1 MSHHISE
8 HPSLQPFD
16 ISEYKGVRGKNFYE
30 IDPALQRVVHRYSE
44 SFAPDHKKAMEE
56 HIRKYG
62 ELVGGILDE
71 LTEECHKEGK
81 YGEVVKFDRTG
92 KRIDFIKYSEEQKL
106 ARKISYDHG
115 VVNLD
120 FHPEWKYDFTH
131 IHRYALTYL
140 MNMNGE
146 GGVACPLAM
155 TDGIILALKKIG
167 TDEQKKKYLP
177 LVAGKGSSSHFMA
190 GQYVTERVGGSNVS
204 ANRTIAK
211 KLPNGKWELTGEKW
225 FCSNPGDLWV
235 TTAKMEGTNTV
246 GMFLVPRIKENG
258 DLNGHHILRKKDI
271 IGSRGK
277 LTVEIIYDK
286 VEAEEFGRP
295 GHGLVNL
302 IRYII
307 KTSRLHVGIGSSGNA
322 RRSVMEA
329 SEYAKFRTAYGK
341 KILEFPSFTKTLA
354 EMQIL
359 QTGNCF
365 VNFRSAN
372 LSEKDHDAAEITVPL
387 LKYKSSSQASYITQ
401 KAILTLGGNGII
413 GDFSPLPRLHNDS
426 IINET
431 WEGTHLIIA
440 DHCLHA
446 LQKPKVYTAFQSLLD
461 ELTNSAGNHPE
472 LKNAFSVFQTKRK
485 ELEHCIKN
493 ESKDWKDMNRV
504 YIADVTYQVFLL
516 AEFLEQAAYDIVK
529 KLPAKYLYFANGY
542 AEMVR
547 DGLEAPRQKDGVFF
561 DPKAMETF
569 LSF

>member
-16 ISEYKGVRGKNFYE
+16 ISEYKGLRGKNFYDM
-30 IDPALQRVVHRYSE
+30 DPALQRMVDRYSVTYE
-44 SFAPDHKKAMEE
+44 PTHKQAMVD

-81 YGEVVKFDRTG
+81 YGEVVKYDRTG

-120 FHPEWKYDFTH
+120 FHPEWKFEFTH

-140 MNMNGE
+140 MNLNGE

-155 TDGIILALKKIG
+155 TDGMILALKKIG
-167 TDEQKKKYLP
+167 TEEQKNKYLP

-246 GMFLVPRIKENG
+246 GMFLVPRIKDNG
-258 DLNGHHILRKKDI
+258 ELNGHHILRKKDI

-277 LTVEIIYDK
+277 ITVEIIYDK

-307 KTSRLHVGIGSSGNA
+307 KTSRLHVGLGACGNA

-341 KILEFPSFTKTLA
+341 KILEFPSFVKTLA

-359 QTGNCF
+359 QTANCF
-365 VNFRSAN
+365 VNFRSVA
-372 LSEKDHDAAEITVPL
+372 LAETGDDAAEITVPL

-401 KAILTLGGNGII
+401 KAILSLGGNGII

-431 WEGTHLIIA
+431 WEGTHLIIT

-446 LQKPKVYTAFQSLLD
+446 LQKPKVYAAFQTLLD
-461 ELTNSAGNHPE
+461 QLTSEVSGITELQNVYS
-472 LKNAFSVFQTKRK
+472 LFQLKRK
-485 ELEHCIKN
+485 ELEQCLKE

-504 YIADVTYQVFLL
+504 YIADVTYNVLVL
-516 AEFLEQAAYDIVK
+516 AEFLEQTVHDIKK
-529 KLPAKYLYFANGY
+529 KLPTKYLYFAKGY

-561 DPKAMETF
+561 DSKALETF

>member
-16 ISEYKGVRGKNFYE
+16 ISEYKGLRGKNFYDM
-30 IDPALQRVVHRYSE
+30 DPALQRMVDRYSE
-44 SFAPDHKKAMEE
+44 TYAPEHKQAMVE

-81 YGEVVKFDRTG
+81 YGEVVKYDRTG
-92 KRIDFIKYSEEQKL
+92 KRIDFIKYSEEQKR

-120 FHPEWKYDFTH
+120 FHPEWKFDFTH

-140 MNMNGE
+140 MNLNGE

-155 TDGIILALKKIG
+155 TDGMILALKKIG
-167 TDEQKKKYLP
+167 TEEQKEKYLP
-177 LVAGKGSSSHFMA
+177 LVAGKGSDSHFMA

-204 ANRTIAK
+204 ANRTVAK

-235 TTAKMEGTNTV
+235 TTAKIEGTNTV

-258 DLNGHHILRKKDI
+258 ELNGHHILRKKDI

-277 LTVEIIYDK
+277 ITVEIIYDK

-307 KTSRLHVGIGSSGNA
+307 KTSRLHVGLGSCGNA

-341 KILEFPSFTKTLA
+341 KILEFPSFVKTLA

-359 QTGNCF
+359 QTANCF
-365 VNFRSAN
+365 VNFRSVN
-372 LSEKDHDAAEITVPL
+372 LAENAHEAAEITVPL

-401 KAILTLGGNGII
+401 KAILSLGGNGII

-446 LQKPKVYTAFQSLLD
+446 LQKPKVYAAFQSLLED
-461 ELTNSAGNHPE
+461 LTKKVSEMLE
-472 LKNAFSVFQTKRK
+472 LKTEYTLFQEKRNELDRILK
-485 ELEHCIKN
+485 E

-504 YIADVTYQVFLL
+504 YIADLTYNVLAL
-516 AEFLEQAAYDIVK
+516 AEFLEQTVHDKEA
-529 KLPAKYLYFANGY
+529 KLPTKYLYFAQGY

-561 DPKAMETF
+561 NSKALATF

>member
-16 ISEYKGVRGKNFYE
+16 ISEYKGLRGKNFYDM
-30 IDPALQRVVHRYSE
+30 DPALQRMVNRYSE
-44 SFAPDHKKAMEE
+44 TYESSHKQAMVE
-56 HIRKYG
+56 HIREYG
-62 ELVGGILDE
+62 QLVGGILDE

-81 YGEVVKFDRTG
+81 YGEVIKFDRTG

-120 FHPEWKYDFTH
+120 FHPEWKFDFTH

-140 MNMNGE
+140 MNLNGE

-155 TDGIILALKKIG
+155 TDGMILALKKIG
-167 TDEQKKKYLP
+167 TEEQKNKYLP
-177 LVAGKGSSSHFMA
+177 LVAGKGSGSHFMA

-204 ANRTIAK
+204 ANRTVAK
-211 KLPNGKWELTGEKW
+211 KITNGKWELTGEKW

-235 TTAKMEGTNTV
+235 TTAKIEGTNTV

-258 DLNGHHILRKKDI
+258 ELNGHHILRKKDI

-277 LTVEIIYDK
+277 ITVEIIYDK

-307 KTSRLHVGIGSSGNA
+307 KTSRLHVGLGSCGNA

-341 KILEFPSFTKTLA
+341 KILEFPSFVKTLA
-354 EMQIL
+354 EMEIL
-359 QTGNCF
+359 QTANCF
-365 VNFRSAN
+365 VNFRSVDLA
-372 LSEKDHDAAEITVPL
+372 EKGHDAAEITVPL

-401 KAILTLGGNGII
+401 KAILSLGGNGII

-446 LQKPKVYTAFQSLLD
+446 LQKPKVYAAFQSLLED
-461 ELTNSAGNHPE
+461 LTSQSSEVLELQPIVALFQEKRNE
-472 LKNAFSVFQTKRK
+472 LNYILK
-485 ELEHCIKN
+485 E

-504 YIADVTYQVFLL
+504 YIADLTYNVLAL
-516 AEFLEQAAYDIVK
+516 AEWIEQTVHDFK
-529 KLPAKYLYFANGY
+529 SKLPTKYLYFAKGY

-547 DGLEAPRQKDGVFF
+547 DGIEAPRQKEGVFF
-561 DPKAMETF
+561 DPKALETF

>member
-16 ISEYKGVRGKNFYE
+16 ISEYKGLRGKNFYDM
-30 IDPALQRVVHRYSE
+30 DPALQRMVDRYSE
-44 SFAPDHKKAMEE
+44 SFDPKHKLAMVE
-56 HIRKYG
+56 HIREYG

-81 YGEVVKFDRTG
+81 YGEVVKYDRTG
-92 KRIDFIKYSEEQKL
+92 KRIDFIKYSDEQKR

-120 FHPEWKYDFTH
+120 FHPEWNYEFTH

-140 MNMNGE
+140 MNLNGE

-155 TDGIILALKKIG
+155 TDGMILALKKIG
-167 TDEQKKKYLP
+167 TEEQKKKYLP
-177 LVAGKGSSSHFMA
+177 LVAGKGSDSHFMA

-258 DLNGHHILRKKDI
+258 ELNGHHILRKKDI

-277 LTVEIIYDK
+277 ITVEIIYDK

-307 KTSRLHVGIGSSGNA
+307 KTSRLHVGLGSCGNA

-341 KILEFPSFTKTLA
+341 KILEFPSFVKTLA

-359 QTGNCF
+359 QTANCF
-365 VNFRSAN
+365 VNFRSVELA
-372 LSEKDHDAAEITVPL
+372 EKGDDAAEITVPL

-431 WEGTHLIIA
+431 WEGTHLIIT

-446 LQKPKVYTAFQSLLD
+446 LQKPKVYAAFQSLLE
-461 ELTNSAGNHPE
+461 ELT
-472 LKNAFSVFQTKRK
+472 KNAQSISELSNVYTLFQSKRK
-485 ELEHCIKN
+485 ELDHCLKE
-493 ESKDWKDMNRV
+493 ESKEWKDMNRV
-504 YIADVTYQVFLL
+504 YIADLTYHVLAL
-516 AEFLEQAAYDIVK
+516 AEWIEQSVFDAKK
-529 KLPAKYLYFANGY
+529 KLPNKYLYFAKGY

-547 DGLEAPRQKDGVFF
+547 DGLEAPRQKEGVFF
-561 DPKAMETF
+561 DPKALETF

>member
-1 MSHHISE
+1 
-8 HPSLQPFD
+8 
-16 ISEYKGVRGKNFYE
+16 
-30 IDPALQRVVHRYSE
+30 
-44 SFAPDHKKAMEE
+44 
-56 HIRKYG
+56 
-62 ELVGGILDE
+62 
-71 LTEECHKEGK
+71 
-81 YGEVVKFDRTG
+81 
-92 KRIDFIKYSEEQKL
+92 
-106 ARKISYDHG
+106 
-115 VVNLD
+115 
-120 FHPEWKYDFTH
+120 
-131 IHRYALTYL
+131 
-140 MNMNGE
+140 
-146 GGVACPLAM
+146 
-155 TDGIILALKKIG
+155 
-167 TDEQKKKYLP
+167 
-177 LVAGKGSSSHFMA
+177 
-190 GQYVTERVGGSNVS
+190 
-204 ANRTIAK
+204 
-211 KLPNGKWELTGEKW
+211 
-225 FCSNPGDLWV
+225 
-235 TTAKMEGTNTV
+235 MEGTNTV

-258 DLNGHHILRKKDI
+258 ELNGHHILRKKDI

-277 LTVEIIYDK
+277 LTVEIIYDR

-307 KTSRLHVGIGSSGNA
+307 KTSRLHVGLGSSGNA

-372 LSEKDHDAAEITVPL
+372 LSEKGDDAAEITVPL
-387 LKYKSSSQASYITQ
+387 MKYKSSSQASYITQ

-431 WEGTHLIIA
+431 WEGTHLIIT

-461 ELTNSAGNHPE
+461 ELTKSATNVPE
-472 LKNAFSVFQTKRK
+472 LNNAFTVFQSKRK
-485 ELEHCIKN
+485 ELEDCIKN
-493 ESKDWKDMNRV
+493 QPKDWKDMNRV

-516 AEFLEQAAYDIVK
+516 AEFMEQAAHDSER
-529 KLPAKYLYFANGY
+529 KLQTKYLYFANGY

-561 DPKAMETF
+561 DPKAIETF

>member
-16 ISEYKGVRGKNFYE
+16 ISEYKGLRGKNFYDM
-30 IDPALQRVVHRYSE
+30 DPALQRMVDRYSATYE
-44 SFAPDHKKAMEE
+44 PDHKQAMVD

-81 YGEVVKFDRTG
+81 YGEVVKYDRTG

-106 ARKISYDHG
+106 SRKISYDHG

-120 FHPEWKYDFTH
+120 FHPEWRFEFTH

-140 MNMNGE
+140 MNLNGE

-155 TDGIILALKKIG
+155 TDGMILALKKIG
-167 TDEQKKKYLP
+167 TDEQKNKYLP
-177 LVAGKGSSSHFMA
+177 LVAGKGSNSHFMA

-246 GMFLVPRIKENG
+246 GMFLVPRIKDNG
-258 DLNGHHILRKKDI
+258 ELNGHHILRKKDI

-277 LTVEIIYDK
+277 ITVEIIYDK

-307 KTSRLHVGIGSSGNA
+307 KTSRLHVGLGSCGNA

-329 SEYAKFRTAYGK
+329 SEYAKYRTAYGK
-341 KILEFPSFTKTLA
+341 KILEFPSFVKTLA

-359 QTGNCF
+359 QTANCF
-365 VNFRSAN
+365 VNFRSVA
-372 LSEKDHDAAEITVPL
+372 LAEKGDEAAEITVPL
-387 LKYKSSSQASYITQ
+387 LKYKSSSHASYITQ

-431 WEGTHLIIA
+431 WEGTHLIIT

-446 LQKPKVYTAFQSLLD
+446 LQKPKVYAAFQTLLD
-461 ELTNSAGNHPE
+461 ELTSKVSGNSE
-472 LKNAFSVFQTKRK
+472 LETVYSLFQTKRK
-485 ELEHCIKN
+485 ELEHCLKE
-493 ESKDWKDMNRV
+493 ESKEWKDMNRV
-504 YIADVTYQVFLL
+504 YIADLTYNVLVL
-516 AEFLEQAAYDIVK
+516 AELLEQTVHDIK
-529 KLPAKYLYFANGY
+529 ENLPTKYLYFAKGY
-542 AEMVR
+542 TEMVR
-547 DGLEAPRQKDGVFF
+547 DGLEAPRQKNGVFF
-561 DPKAMETF
+561 DPNALKTF

>member
-16 ISEYKGVRGKNFYE
+16 ISEYKGLRGKNFYDM
-30 IDPALQRVVHRYSE
+30 DPALQRMVERYSE
-44 SFAPDHKKAMEE
+44 SYSPSHKQAMVD

-81 YGEVVKFDRTG
+81 YGEVIKYDRTG
-92 KRIDFIKYSEEQKL
+92 KRIDFVKYSEEQKL

-140 MNMNGE
+140 MNLNGE

-155 TDGIILALKKIG
+155 TDGMILALKKIG
-167 TDEQKKKYLP
+167 TEEQKKKYLP
-177 LVAGKGSSSHFMA
+177 LVAGKGSASHFMA

-258 DLNGHHILRKKDI
+258 ELNGHHILRKKDI

-277 LTVEIIYDK
+277 ITVEIIYDR

-307 KTSRLHVGIGSSGNA
+307 KTSRLHVGLGACGNA

-341 KILEFPSFTKTLA
+341 KILEFPSFMKTLA

-359 QTGNCF
+359 QTANSF
-365 VNFRSAN
+365 VNFRSVHLAE
-372 LSEKDHDAAEITVPL
+372 LEHDAAEITVPL

-431 WEGTHLIIA
+431 WEGTHLIIT

-446 LQKPKVYTAFQSLLD
+446 LQKPKVYAAFQSLLD
-461 ELTNSAGNHPE
+461 ELTTHVGDIPE
-472 LKNAFSVFQTKRK
+472 LKTVHTIFQEKRK
-485 ELEHCIKN
+485 ELTYCLKE

-504 YIADVTYQVFLL
+504 YIADLTYQVFVL
-516 AEFLEQAAYDIVK
+516 AEWIEQTVHDAKA
-529 KLPAKYLYFANGY
+529 KLPTKYLYFAKGY

-547 DGLEAPRQKDGVFF
+547 DGIEAPRQKDGVFF
-561 DPKAMETF
+561 DPKALETF

>member
-16 ISEYKGVRGKNFYE
+16 ISEYKGLRGKNFYDM
-30 IDPALQRVVHRYSE
+30 DPALQRMVQRYSE
-44 SFAPDHKKAMEE
+44 SYTPEHKRAMVE

-81 YGEVVKFDRTG
+81 YGEVIKYDRTG
-92 KRIDFIKYSEEQKL
+92 KRIDFVKYSEEQKL
-106 ARKISYDHG
+106 SRKISYDHG

-120 FHPEWKYDFTH
+120 FHPEWKFDFTH

-140 MNMNGE
+140 MNLNGE

-155 TDGIILALKKIG
+155 TDGIILALKRIG
-167 TDEQKKKYLP
+167 TEEQKKKYLP
-177 LVAGKGSSSHFMA
+177 LVAGKGSASHFMA

-211 KLPNGKWELTGEKW
+211 KIPNGKWELTGEKW

-235 TTAKMEGTNTV
+235 TTAKIEGTNTV

-258 DLNGHHILRKKDI
+258 ELNGHHILRKKDI

-277 LTVEIIYDK
+277 ITVEIIYDR

-307 KTSRLHVGIGSSGNA
+307 KTSRLHVGLGSCGNA

-341 KILEFPSFTKTLA
+341 KILEFPSFVKTLA

-359 QTGNCF
+359 QTTNCF
-365 VNFRSAN
+365 LNFRSVHLA
-372 LSEKDHDAAEITVPL
+372 EKEHGAAEITVPL

-431 WEGTHLIIA
+431 WEGTHLIIT

-446 LQKPKVYTAFQSLLD
+446 LQKPKVYEAFGSLLD
-461 ELTNSAGNHPE
+461 ELTSEAGTISE
-472 LKNAFSVFQTKRK
+472 LQSIYALFQEKRK
-485 ELEHCIKN
+485 ELENILKQ

-504 YIADVTYQVFLL
+504 YIADLTYNIMAL
-516 AEFLEQAAYDIVK
+516 AEWMEQTVYDHKKNEPVK
-529 KLPAKYLYFANGY
+529 HLYFAKGF

-547 DGLEAPRQKDGVFF
+547 NGMEAPRQLEGVFF
-561 DPKAMETF
+561 DPKALETF

>member
-16 ISEYKGVRGKNFYE
+16 ISEYKGLRGKNFYDM
-30 IDPALQRVVHRYSE
+30 DPALQRMVDRYSAE
-44 SFAPDHKKAMEE
+44 YEPAHKQAMVD

-81 YGEVVKFDRTG
+81 YGEVVKYDRTG

-120 FHPEWKYDFTH
+120 FHPEWKFDFTH

-140 MNMNGE
+140 MNLNGE

-155 TDGIILALKKIG
+155 TDGMILALKKIG
-167 TDEQKKKYLP
+167 TEEQKNKYLP
-177 LVAGKGSSSHFMA
+177 LVAGKGSVSHFMA

-258 DLNGHHILRKKDI
+258 ELNGHHILRKKDI

-277 LTVEIIYDK
+277 ITVEIIYDK

-307 KTSRLHVGIGSSGNA
+307 KTSRLHVGLGSCGNA

-329 SEYAKFRTAYGK
+329 SEYAKYRTAYGK
-341 KILEFPSFTKTLA
+341 KILEFPSFVKTLA

-359 QTGNCF
+359 QTANCF
-365 VNFRSAN
+365 ANFRSVA
-372 LSEKDHDAAEITVPL
+372 LAERGDEAAEITVPL

-431 WEGTHLIIA
+431 WEGTHLIIT

-446 LQKPKVYTAFQSLLD
+446 LQKPKVYTAFQTLLD
-461 ELTNSAGNHPE
+461 ELTSEVKGISE
-472 LKNAFSVFQTKRK
+472 LETVYSLFQTKRK
-485 ELEHCIKN
+485 ELETCLKE
-493 ESKDWKDMNRV
+493 ESKEWKDMNRV
-504 YIADVTYQVFLL
+504 YIADLTYNVLVL
-516 AEFLEQAAYDIVK
+516 AELLEQTVHDIKK
-529 KLPAKYLYFANGY
+529 KLPTKYLYFAKGY

-547 DGLEAPRQKDGVFF
+547 DGLEAPRQKEGVFF
-561 DPKAMETF
+561 DPNALATF

>member
-1 MSHHISE
+1 MNHHISE

-16 ISEYKGVRGKNFYE
+16 ISEYKGVRGKNFYDM
-30 IDPALQRVVHRYSE
+30 DPALQRMVHRYTE
-44 SFAPDHKKAMEE
+44 NFTPDHKKTMEE

-62 ELVGGILDE
+62 ELVGGVLDE

-120 FHPEWKYDFTH
+120 FHPDWKYEFPH

-167 TDEQKKKYLP
+167 TEEQKKKYLP
-177 LVAGKGSSSHFMA
+177 LVAGKGSPSHFMA

-258 DLNGHHILRKKDI
+258 ELNGHHILRKKDI

-307 KTSRLHVGIGSSGNA
+307 KTSRLHVGLGSSGNA

-341 KILEFPSFTKTLA
+341 KILEFPSFAKTLA

-365 VNFRSAN
+365 ANFRSVSLA
-372 LSEKDHDAAEITVPL
+372 EKDHDAAEITVPL
-387 LKYKSSSQASYITQ
+387 MKYKSSSQASYITQ

-431 WEGTHLIIA
+431 WEGTHLIIT

-461 ELTNSAGNHPE
+461 ELTKSALNHPE
-472 LKNAFSVFQTKRK
+472 LKNAFEVFQTKRK
-485 ELEHCIKN
+485 ELENCIKN
-493 ESKDWKDMNRV
+493 ESKDWKDMNRI

-516 AEFLEQAAYDIVK
+516 AEFLEQAVYDIAN
-529 KLPAKYLYFANGY
+529 KLQTKYLYFVNGY

-561 DPKAMETF
+561 DPKAIETF
-569 LSF
+569 ISF